1 MDFITGALAIG
12 NFLAANEAE
21 KQRNQMM
28 KEAAAKRN
36 SAIKILAKQAEAIRK
51 DYEDWLA
58 NGGANLN
65 DELAMSDEKFT
76 NTLQT
81 DLNKN
86 LLTYGLA
93 GGKPGESVGNNI
105 FRQTTANSILE
116 RRREEARMRREA
128 DAIQQARLAQV
139 YGAEGALA
147 NAKMN
152 FGNTL
157 AGEAGAMPANSFM
170 NVAQNLASQYLQDQ
184 QAKSAGKTAGQV
196 SNPSRP
202 AQLDLTGVNNNLKGL
217 ASTKASGFM
226 YNFEPPK

>member
-1 MDFITGALAIG
+1 MDFITGALAVG
-12 NFLAANEAE
+12 NFLAANEVD
-21 KQRNQMM
+21 KQRNRMM
-28 KEAAAKRN
+28 KEAAAQRN
-36 SAIKILAKQAEAIRK
+36 SAIEILARQAEAIRK
-51 DYEDWLA
+51 DYEKWLTE
-58 NGGANLN
+58 GGANLN
-65 DELAMSDEKFT
+65 DELAMSDEKFR

-105 FRQTTANSILE
+105 FRQTTANSMLE
-116 RRREEARMRREA
+116 RRKEDARMRREA

-139 YGAEGALA
+139 YGAEGNLA
-147 NAKMN
+147 GARMN

-157 AGEAGAMPANSFM
+157 TGEASAMPANSFM
-170 NVAQNLASQYLQDQ
+170 SVAQNLASQYLQDQ

-196 SNPSRP
+196 SNSSRP
-202 AQLDLTGVNNNLKGL
+202 AQLDLTGINDNVKGL
-217 ASTKASGFM
+217 ASSGFM

>member
-1 MDFITGALAIG
+1 MLA
-12 NFLAANEAE
+12 
-21 KQRNQMM
+21 R
-28 KEAAAKRN
+28 
-36 SAIKILAKQAEAIRK
+36 QAEAIRK

-58 NGGANLN
+58 KGGANLN
-65 DELAMSDEKFT
+65 DELAMSDEKFA

-139 YGAEGALA
+139 YGAEGAVA
-147 NAKMN
+147 NARMN

-157 AGEAGAMPANSFM
+157 AGEAGAMPDNSFM

-196 SNPSRP
+196 INPSRP
-202 AQLDLTGVNNNLKGL
+202 AELDLTGINNLKGL
-217 ASTKASGFM
+217 ASTKAVYDFKQ
-226 YNFEPPK
+226 PK

>member
-21 KQRNQMM
+21 KQRNLMM

-36 SAIKILAKQAEAIRK
+36 SAIEILAKQAEAIRK

-58 NGGANLN
+58 KGGANLN

-139 YGAEGALA
+139 YGAEGTLA

-170 NVAQNLASQYLQDQ
+170 NVAQNLASQYLQNQ
-184 QAKSAGKTAGQV
+184 QGKSAGQV

>member
-12 NFLAANEAE
+12 NFLAANEAD
-21 KQRNQMM
+21 KQRNRMM
-28 KEAAAKRN
+28 QEAAARRN
-36 SAIKILAKQAEAIRK
+36 KAIEILARQAEEIRR
-51 DYEDWLA
+51 DYERWLA
-58 NGGANLN
+58 EGGANLN
-65 DELAMSDEKFT
+65 DKLAMSDENFR

-86 LLTYGLA
+86 LFAYRLA

-105 FRQTTANSILE
+105 FRQTTADSMLK
-116 RRREEARMRREA
+116 RREQEARLRQEA
-128 DAIQQARLAQV
+128 DAMRQARLAQV

-147 NAKMN
+147 NASMN

-157 AGEAGAMPANSFM
+157 AGEASAMPANSFM

-202 AQLDLTGVNNNLKGL
+202 AQLDLTGINNNLKGL